1 MAAKRTG
8 TSGRIARLNSHGEMP
23 NGARNVRSLMG
34 GGREPGRLAG
44 GKVKSSLGGSE
55 KYT

>member
-1 MAAKRTG
+1 
-8 TSGRIARLNSHGEMP
+8 MP
-23 NGARNVRSLMG
+23 NGARNVRSLIG
-34 GGREPGRLAG
+34 GGREAGRFSG